1 MVVIEVEA
9 RFAEAHDLLVLG
21 LLQQRIGRRER
32 LGRGFVRM
40 DAHRAVD
47 VARTFGDRTDAGKP
61 RHTRSDGQEVADALR
76 ARGIEHAVELG
87 REIGKIE
94 MAMAIDKHGPNL
106 SD

>member
-32 LGRGFVRM
+32 LGRGLVRM
-40 DAHRAVD
+40 DADGAMD
-47 VARTFGDRTDAGKP
+47 VARAFGDSANAREP
-61 RHTRSDGQEVADALR
+61 RHARADGQEVADSLR

-87 REIGKIE
+87 GEIGKIE
-94 MAMAIDKHGPNL
+94 MAMAVDKHGPNL